1 MCTGATCLKNAG
13 DLAIGILVW
22 GFGKASN
29 ASLIGMLLSFSLIT
43 SSRPFPPL
51 ILRILGSTIDGV
63 YGGKGGSITNP
74 PADASSNGGDAAG
87 VYGLGQVILTSLNT
101 TVSTLLCFYLFPLL
115 FVLYNLVLFFFDAY
129 QIRNVFGG
137 DGASF
142 PGGIFLI
149 FFSCV
154 LFISFLLF
162 Q

>member
-1 MCTGATCLKNAG
+1 MTITNIWGKKRSHEVHLPTGKFSFLFLGNNAPVCTGATCLKNAG

-63 YGGKGGSITNP
+63 YGGKGGSIINP
-74 PADASSNGGDAAG
+74 PADASSNGGDAVG

-115 FVLYNLVLFFFDAY
+115 FILYNLVLLFF
-129 QIRNVFGG
+129 
-137 DGASF
+137 
-142 PGGIFLI
+142 
-149 FFSCV
+149 
-154 LFISFLLF
+154 
-162 Q
+162 